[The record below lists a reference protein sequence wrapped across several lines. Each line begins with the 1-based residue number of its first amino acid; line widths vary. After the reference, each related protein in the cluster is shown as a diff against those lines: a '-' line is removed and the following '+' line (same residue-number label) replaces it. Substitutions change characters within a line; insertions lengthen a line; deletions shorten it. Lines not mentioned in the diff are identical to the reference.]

1 MIVCSHGAHIALGG
15 EQKME
20 LRNIRI
26 KKKIGLNKFARD
38 IGVSP
43 SYLSQLERGL
53 KSNPSKET
61 MEKIATALKK
71 PVQEIFF

>member
-1 MIVCSHGAHIALGG
+1 
-15 EQKME
+15 ME